1 MAGPAHDGRH
11 VAHRPQAPGDISNIA
26 PSMAHRDPLT
36 GIEFRAERQRSQGA
50 MSQTTF
56 TAAPA
61 AASPL
66 GEPLRLFSAPFLILN
81 VSALFSAVSF
91 SAMLPVTTL
100 LVSVQLGGGDV
111 AIGFVI
117 GVFAVTAI
125 AARPTIGRLG
135 DSRGRRYLIVV
146 GSLATALTFAAHAWA
161 DTYLVLLVMR
171 LLTGGFQGAFFVGSA
186 ALVSDLAP
194 EHRRGEALSW
204 FSVSIYLGM
213 SLGPWFGV
221 AVNDWAETWSPLGG
235 FDTAFLVAGGLM
247 LVGAL
252 VARLLPNDSPG
263 EVPHRNQG
271 DPEPPVNGTAGALAL
286 RERLAAAARP
296 MVFELVG
303 RHGRSSSLPG
313 PLESSAP
320 AASQHAGRIFYKP
333 ALWPGVVL
341 AMGIIIFPALWGFL
355 PKIAEQQGWSSD
367 FIGSIFFIYGIL
379 VLVLRVIGRKLPDQL
394 GTKRTATLALIG
406 ATVGMAVMGTFVSQ
420 AGFYIGTVILA
431 LGGSLLY
438 PALMVAAVDGVPPN
452 ERAQAVS
459 TFTMFFELSAGIGGP
474 ILGVTAWMVGATVGA
489 FYASA
494 TMSAIGIVLLWIWQR
509 GLASSSR

>member
-1 MAGPAHDGRH
+1 
-11 VAHRPQAPGDISNIA
+11 
-26 PSMAHRDPLT
+26 
-36 GIEFRAERQRSQGA
+36 

-161 DTYLVLLVMR
+161 DTYVVLLVMR

-286 RERLAAAARP
+286 RERLAAAART

-313 PLESSAP
+313 PQESSAP

-394 GTKRTATLALIG
+394 ALIVHGCEG
-406 ATVGMAVMGTFVSQ
+406 AGCS
-420 AGFYIGTVILA
+420 
-431 LGGSLLY
+431 
-438 PALMVAAVDGVPPN
+438 
-452 ERAQAVS
+452 
-459 TFTMFFELSAGIGGP
+459 GP
-474 ILGVTAWMVGATVGA
+474 RKGPSDL
-489 FYASA
+489 
-494 TMSAIGIVLLWIWQR
+494 
-509 GLASSSR
+509 

>member
-1 MAGPAHDGRH
+1 
-11 VAHRPQAPGDISNIA
+11 
-26 PSMAHRDPLT
+26 
-36 GIEFRAERQRSQGA
+36 
-50 MSQTTF
+50 MSKTTF
-56 TAAPA
+56 TGATAAAPPLDD
-61 AASPL
+61 SP
-66 GEPLRLFSAPFLILN
+66 RLFSAPFLILN
-81 VSALFSAVSF
+81 ISALFSAVSF

-146 GSLATALTFAAHAWA
+146 GSLATALTFAAHVWA
-161 DTYLVLLVMR
+161 DTYAVLLVMR

-221 AVNDWAETWSPLGG
+221 AVNDWAETWSPIGG

-247 LVGAL
+247 LIGAL

-263 EVPHRNQG
+263 SAPHRNLSDAEQ
-271 DPEPPVNGTAGALAL
+271 PVNGVTGAPAH
-286 RERLAAAARP
+286 RTRLAAAARP

-303 RHGRSSSLPG
+303 RQGSSSS
-313 PLESSAP
+313 PLEPGKSRTP

-333 ALWPGVVL
+333 ALWPGIVL

-394 GTKRTATLALIG
+394 GTKRTATLALVG

-420 AGFYIGTVILA
+420 VGFYVGTVILA

-474 ILGVTAWMVGATVGA
+474 ILGVTAWVVGATVGA

-509 GLASSSR
+509 GISRAGP